1 MPLPQRKKDESK
13 ENFLSRC
20 MTDDIMKREYPDNE
34 QRVAICMSKASAGL
48 SAVESADFQYNVE
61 NYGFVEEITEDNF
74 YIPSE
79 AEYVDF
85 NESEEEWDI
94 ATAKPGLWE
103 NIRKKKEREGKKYK
117 PAKPGDPDRPD
128 PEAWK
133 KAQSKYKYENP
144 KTGEVFTYTRQGNY
158 KKDGVNLVYKGKAA
172 KYQGRTVKLSKPF
185 RTPGGPKKFAVY
197 VKNKSG
203 KVIIVRFGDPN
214 MEIKKDNPD
223 RRRSFRARHKCDTAK
238 DKTTPRYWSCKM
250 W

>member
-20 MTDDIMKREYPDNE
+20 MTDNVMKKEYPNNE
-34 QRVAICMSKASAGL
+34 QRVAVCMSKASAGL

-85 NESEEEWDI
+85 NESEEECDI
-94 ATAKPGLWE
+94 AIA
-103 NIRKKKEREGKKYK
+103 
-117 PAKPGDPDRPD
+117 
-128 PEAWK
+128 
-133 KAQSKYKYENP
+133 KYKYENP

-158 KKDGVNLVYKGKAA
+158 KKDGVNLIYKGRAE
-172 KYQGRTVKLSKPF
+172 KYQGRTVKLNKPF

>member
-1 MPLPQRKKDESK
+1 MEVYMPIPQRKKDESK

-20 MTDDIMKREYPDNE
+20 MSDEVMKKEYPDNK
-34 QRVAICMSKASAGL
+34 QRVAVCMSKSSAGL

-61 NYGFVEEITEDNF
+61 NYGFVEEVTEDNF

-85 NESEEEWDI
+85 NEVEED
-94 ATAKPGLWE
+94 WE
-103 NIRKKKEREGKKYK
+103 
-117 PAKPGDPDRPD
+117 
-128 PEAWK
+128 
-133 KAQSKYKYENP
+133 
-144 KTGEVFTYTRQGNY
+144 
-158 KKDGVNLVYKGKAA
+158 LVYKGKAA
-172 KYQGRTVKLSKPF
+172 KYKGRTVKLNKPF
-185 RTPGGPKKFAVY
+185 RTPDGPKKFAVY

-214 MEIKKDNPD
+214 MEIKRDNPD